1 MKKTIILCAMLL
13 GLATAQFPSLGGAAA
28 VMPFNSKLFTS
39 DPGGLLKG
47 APYLEIVSYYGYIKP
62 GTAPDA
68 VVNGKKTYYL
78 YVWIPLAANE
88 MGLRMLSPAIGK
100 PSAKDFVSATWKEG
114 SADTANCFDT
124 WIQFERST
132 ILTAADITK
141 DKVAAATWFNFGN
154 NDDSS
159 ELPANC
165 KGQKYN
171 SVLRYTSVLSDPLKM
186 LVIGLYRVGF
196 TTYKVGEVQGT
207 FLAQAAFSVK
217 IPGVIVGTDL
227 EAIQKQALADLEKA
241 KKGAKD
247 AKDKAEKKK

>member
-1 MKKTIILCAMLL
+1 VKKTIVLCAMLL
-13 GLATAQFPSLGGAAA
+13 GIATAQFPSLGGAAA
-28 VMPFNSKLFTS
+28 AMPFNGKVFTS
-39 DPGGLLKG
+39 DPSGLLKG

-88 MGLRMLSPAIGK
+88 MGLRMLSPAQGK
-100 PSAKDFVSATWKEG
+100 PAKADFVSSTWKEG
-114 SADTANCFDT
+114 EADKANCFDT
-124 WIQFERST
+124 WIQLERST
-132 ILTAADITK
+132 IVTAADITK
-141 DKVAAATWFNFGN
+141 DKVASATWFNFGN

-171 SVLRYTSVLSDPLKM
+171 SVLRYTSQLSDPLKM

-207 FLAQAAFSVK
+207 FLAQAAFSIK
-217 IPGVIVGTDL
+217 IPGVVVGTDL
-227 EAIQKQALADLEKA
+227 EVIQKQALADLEKA

-247 AKDKAEKKK
+247 AKDKADKKK